1 MEEKKIQFEGIS
13 DEETWK
19 LFSWFEKL
27 INQTETKK
35 VIRLLDFLNKKS
47 NVSWNTIYD
56 LSFFMQRKN
65 DESSEQTETWNKQ
78 NENKICLRLY
88 RNIINGKPILKRGDV
103 YRNE

>member
-35 VIRLLDFLNKKS
+35 VIRFLDFINKKPEF
-47 NVSWNTIYD
+47 SWKKPYTF
-56 LSFFMQRKN
+56 SFFARQKFLISN
-65 DESSEQTETWNKQ
+65 ILWYSKKSWKSPSE
-78 NENKICLRLY
+78 
-88 RNIINGKPILKRGDV
+88 
-103 YRNE
+103 